1 MATGVVEL
9 DVLDVLLIKV
19 LREQPR
25 AGFLE
30 LARLTGV
37 SRATVQARLG
47 RLESAGA
54 ITGYGPDVDLAAT
67 GFPVQALVLLDI
79 AQGDLE
85 TVARGL
91 AAIPQV
97 LEAKGVTGDGDVFC
111 RIAAPSHEALQQVL
125 LDIARVSGVVRSRS
139 MVELSHVVRPRVV
152 PLLET
157 QQRKLSSRVT
167 ATPRLGGA

>member
-1 MATGVVEL
+1 MEI
-9 DVLDVLLIKV
+9 DVLDVLLITT
-19 LREQPR
+19 LRESPR

-30 LARLTGV
+30 LGRRTGV
-37 SRATVQARLG
+37 SRATAQARVA
-47 RLESAGA
+47 RLERGGA

-67 GFPVQALVLLDI
+67 GFPVQAIVLLDI
-79 AQGDLE
+79 AQGDLD

-91 AAIPQV
+91 TAIPQV

-111 RIAAPSHEALQQVL
+111 RVAAPSHEALQEVL
-125 LDIARVSGVVRSRS
+125 LAIARVPGVVRSRS

-157 QQRKLSSRVT
+157 QQRPLSSRVGRT
-167 ATPRLGGA
+167 

>member
-1 MATGVVEL
+1 MPDRAMDL
-9 DVLDVLLIKV
+9 DVLDVLLITV
-19 LREQPR
+19 MRAQPR

-37 SRATVQARLG
+37 SRATVAARLA
-47 RLESAGA
+47 RLESGGA

-79 AQGDLE
+79 AQGDLD

-91 AAIPQV
+91 AEIPQV

-111 RIAAPSHEALQQVL
+111 RVAAPSHEALQQVL
-125 LDIARVSGVVRSRS
+125 LEIARVSGVVRSRS

-157 QQRKLSSRVT
+157 LQRPLSSRVARREPT
-167 ATPRLGGA
+167 

>member
-1 MATGVVEL
+1 MAGTGMEL
-9 DVLDVLLIKV
+9 DVLDVVLIKT
-19 LREQPR
+19 LQEQPR

-37 SRATVQARLG
+37 SRATVQARLA
-47 RLESAGA
+47 RLETAGA
-54 ITGYGPDVDLAAT
+54 VTGYGPDVDLAAA

-79 AQGDLE
+79 AQGDLA

-91 AAIPQV
+91 AAIPEV

-125 LDIARVSGVVRSRS
+125 LAIARVKGVVRSRS

-157 QQRKLSSRVT
+157 TQRPLSSRV
-167 ATPRLGGA
+167 ARREAR